1 MVLKRKQ
8 FMTVPTKGCF
18 NKRGSFTVEAA
29 IIFSVVFLLLVVLVY
44 LFIVMYQYINLQ
56 SVASETA
63 NRGSAYYVKQFENYS
78 YWPKEENPYWRFIDT
93 KSFDK
98 KSKLQD
104 FALKNLF
111 PTIFPSNITVD
122 INNKRVYLSSQLVVC
137 INDNYKLPAGN
148 LLELFGFPQ
157 TFELSSQISSPL
169 EDNAEF
175 VRNLDMVVDI
185 KNCLLNSDN
194 KWIGSNSKLS
204 EVIDRMIKK
213 H

>member
-1 MVLKRKQ
+1 MKVKQ
-8 FMTVPTKGCF
+8 FMSVPFKGCF

-29 IIFSVVFLLLVVLVY
+29 IIFSLVFLLIVVLVY

-63 NRGSAYYVKQFENYS
+63 NRGSAYYVKQFDDYS

-93 KSFDK
+93 KSQDK
-98 KSKLQD
+98 KSKLQA
-104 FALKNLF
+104 FAIENLF
-111 PTIFPSNITVD
+111 PAVFPSKITVN
-122 INNKRVYLSSQLVVC
+122 INNKRNYLSSQLVVC
-137 INDNYKLPAGN
+137 INDNYKLPAGS
-148 LLELFGFPQ
+148 LLERFGF
-157 TFELSSQISSPL
+157 TKTLELSSQISSPL

-175 VRNLDMVVDI
+175 IRNLDMVIDI

-194 KWIGSNSKLS
+194 KWIGNNSKLS
-204 EVIDRMIKK
+204 EVIDKIIKK